1 MKQIRTFADACK
13 VEGLNPKKALPVVK
27 NVPAKDRKALI
38 AIAKLVII
46 ARATNRLANDGK
58 EWFPDWTNYSE
69 YKYTPWFDMRGSSGF
84 RFYDYDGWGSHSS
97 VGSRL
102 CFKTRELAEYTGKKF
117 QGLYKD
123 FMVTK

>member
-13 VEGLNPKKALPVVK
+13 VEGLNPKKSLPVVK
-27 NVPAKDRKALI
+27 NVPAKDRKAMI

-46 ARATNRLANDGK
+46 ARAANRLANDGK

-69 YKYTPWFDMRGSSGF
+69 YKYAPWFEMRGSSGF
-84 RFYDYDGWGSHSS
+84 RFYDCDDWYSYSL

-102 CFKTRELAEYTGKKF
+102 CFKTRELAEHVGKKF